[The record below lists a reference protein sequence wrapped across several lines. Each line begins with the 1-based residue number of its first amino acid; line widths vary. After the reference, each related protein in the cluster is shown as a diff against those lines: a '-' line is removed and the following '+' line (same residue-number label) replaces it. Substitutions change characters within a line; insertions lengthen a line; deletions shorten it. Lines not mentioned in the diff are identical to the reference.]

1 MIVRE
6 GTKIIKNCSEPKK
19 QSRGGSI
26 FLIFAAMRESGK
38 GRRFIDMP
46 EYPGGKKAFRE
57 FIQKHLQYPAAALEN
72 KIEGRVYVRFRVDGN
87 GRVVFSEVTHG
98 IGHGCDEE
106 ALRLVNMLKYGKAK
120 NRGLRVTATI
130 RTQIA
135 FKLPVQSGISY
146 SYTKKAKEEPTQ
158 PKPPASTGYGYTI
171 NF

>member
-1 MIVRE
+1 MRE
-6 GTKIIKNCSEPKK
+6 G
-19 QSRGGSI
+19 
-26 FLIFAAMRESGK
+26 GK
-38 GRRFIDMP
+38 ERRFIDMP

-57 FIQKHLQYPAAALEN
+57 FIQKNLQYPAQALEN

-87 GRVVFSEVTHG
+87 GKVVFAEITRS
-98 IGHGCDEE
+98 IGYGCDEE
-106 ALRLVNMLKYGKAK
+106 ALRLVNLLKYGKAK

-135 FKLPVQSGISY
+135 FKLPVQSGITY
-146 SYTKKAKEEPTQ
+146 SYTKKTKEEPPQ

>member
-1 MIVRE
+1 
-6 GTKIIKNCSEPKK
+6 
-19 QSRGGSI
+19 
-26 FLIFAAMRESGK
+26 
-38 GRRFIDMP
+38 MP

-57 FIQKHLQYPAAALEN
+57 FIQKNLQYPAKAIEN

-87 GRVVFSEVTHG
+87 GRVVFAEVTHG

-106 ALRLVNMLKYGKAK
+106 ALRVVNLLKYGKAT

-135 FKLPVQSGISY
+135 FKLPVQSGITY
-146 SYTKKAKEEPTQ
+146 SYTKKPKEEPST
-158 PKPPASTGYGYTI
+158 PTPPASTGYGYTI

>member
-1 MIVRE
+1 
-6 GTKIIKNCSEPKK
+6 
-19 QSRGGSI
+19 
-26 FLIFAAMRESGK
+26 MRESGK